1 MGQDRDKTNGREGRE
16 SQHRLFRRYIWLAE
30 LLYRSGGITLPEIQG
45 EWKRFPLNDEHAEL
59 PERTFHDHRHAVE
72 TLFDCTIVCDRIDGS
87 KYRFEE
93 DLDERKERVMSYLL
107 EAFSMRSA
115 LKEAEGMEDRILFD
129 EVPSAQK
136 YLLVILEA
144 MHRSKRLA
152 VAHQGFTAEHES
164 RFELE
169 PLALRQFERRWYL
182 VVASPARD
190 GEIRI
195 YGLDR
200 FKSCQILEDSAFRVP
215 RGFSAKAYFATL
227 FGVTFSHDEPQLIR
241 LKADAAQSKYLQSLP
256 LHPSQKVEEESPE
269 HTIFSY
275 YLRPTYD
282 LMQKVLSLGSRVSV
296 LEPESFRETL
306 RAEIRAMMALYD

>member
-1 MGQDRDKTNGREGRE
+1 MGQNREGRE

-30 LLYRSGGITLPEIQG
+30 LLYRTGGIALPEIQG
-45 EWKRFPLNDEHAEL
+45 EWRRSLLNDDRTEL

-72 TLFDCTIVCDRIDGS
+72 SLFDCTIVCDKRDGS

-115 LKEAEGMEDRILFD
+115 LKGAEEMEDRILFD

-136 YLLVILEA
+136 YLLVILDA
-144 MHRSKRLA
+144 MHRSKRLK
-152 VAHQGFTAEHES
+152 VSYQNFFSPRETT
-164 RFELE
+164 FEAE

-182 VVASPARD
+182 VAASPARD

-200 FKSCQILEDSAFRVP
+200 LKSCEVLEESSFKVP
-215 RGFSAKAYFATL
+215 KSFSAKAYFASL
-227 FGVTFSHDEPQLIR
+227 YGVSFSPEEPQVIR
-241 LKADAAQSKYLQSLP
+241 LKADAAQSKYLRTLP
-256 LHPSQKVEEESPE
+256 LHPSQKEEEETPE
-269 HTIFSY
+269 YSIFSY

-282 LMQKVLSLGSRVSV
+282 LMQKILSFGSRVSV
-296 LEPESFRETL
+296 LQPENVRDSL
-306 RAEIRAMMALYD
+306 RAEIRTMLSLYD